1 MVVSGIDP
9 GSPAAS
15 AGLARGD
22 VITRIDGRDVHSR
35 DEFEQRVQDHAEG
48 TKVVVTRRREGN
60 DDDVELVT
68 APFPAAQADDLAWRL
83 IGVGVAEA
91 DDGLVI
97 RRVRDGSPAA
107 RIGVQR
113 GDRLLGLGGV
123 ALDSVSAFRR
133 KMIELRGARSTLLSI
148 GRGPYQYNVQIA
160 LAR

>member
-1 MVVSGIDP
+1 MATILAAATP
-9 GSPAAS
+9 GCRVMMRR
-15 AGLARGD
+15 AGCSTLTTIRA
-22 VITRIDGRDVHSR
+22 GRS
-35 DEFEQRVQDHAEG
+35 
-48 TKVVVTRRREGN
+48 
-60 DDDVELVT
+60 
-68 APFPAAQADDLAWRL
+68 
-83 IGVGVAEA
+83 
-91 DDGLVI
+91 
-97 RRVRDGSPAA
+97 AA